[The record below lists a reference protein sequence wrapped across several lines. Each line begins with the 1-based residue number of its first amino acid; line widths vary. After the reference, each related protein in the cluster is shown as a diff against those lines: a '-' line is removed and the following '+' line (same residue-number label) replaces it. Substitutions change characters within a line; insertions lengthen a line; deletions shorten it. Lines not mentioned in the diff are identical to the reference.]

1 MIAIPTEHSVG
12 RFYTS
17 DMRKRSHGR
26 VTDRGARSRQSIL
39 RAAVSVFSRHGYR
52 GAALSAVA
60 SAAELTQP
68 GLLHY
73 FPSKEHLLMTV
84 LAERDESD
92 TRLVRE
98 AWGTSGRDFLN
109 ALQTLVEHNTTQ
121 RDLVRLFT
129 VLVGEGVSAEHPA
142 HEYFVQRYAGIK
154 DRMTARIEGSRE
166 FGSQVDPN
174 TIATLLLAAMDGLQ
188 IQWLLDERTDMPAAF
203 GALIEM
209 LTAYVTR
216 TAP

>member
-1 MIAIPTEHSVG
+1 M
-12 RFYTS
+12 
-17 DMRKRSHGR
+17 
-26 VTDRGARSRQSIL
+26 

-92 TRLVRE
+92 ARLVKE

-121 RDLVRLFT
+121 RDVVRLFT
-129 VLVGEGVSAEHPA
+129 VLVGEGVSTEHPA
-142 HEYFVQRYAGIK
+142 HPYFVQRYAGIK
-154 DRMTARIEGSRE
+154 DRMTARIRGSQDSGE
-166 FGSQVDPN
+166 FASQVDPQ

-188 IQWLLDERTDMPAAF
+188 VQWLLDERTDMPAAF
-203 GALIEM
+203 GVLIE
-209 LTAYVTR
+209 LLATYVTR
-216 TAP
+216 PAAHEECHHDDAVA